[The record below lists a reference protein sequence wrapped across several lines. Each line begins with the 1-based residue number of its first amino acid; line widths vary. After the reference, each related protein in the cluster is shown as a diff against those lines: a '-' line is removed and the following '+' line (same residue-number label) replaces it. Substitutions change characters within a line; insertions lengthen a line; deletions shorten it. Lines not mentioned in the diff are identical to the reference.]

1 MTFDYEGN
9 IEPYEPSQREIINE
23 LTAMAKER
31 IKAKDEQRFKPLY
44 QEPTTDNQR
53 TCQIVPLK
61 MSISIGETGTPTLVK
76 YLRRPAAA
84 RMLRWT
90 DGMSSMSGDDPQSKR
105 RWARSSTS
113 LLLNVTLAM
122 TGTSAFLLWLAG
134 P

>member
-53 TCQIVPLK
+53 TWSYYENLRKTDKRKYIDPKTHAQMLK
-61 MSISIGETGTPTLVK
+61 DATELGDAFRDGDFDTTLG
-76 YLRRPAAA
+76 RA
-84 RMLRWT
+84 R
-90 DGMSSMSGDDPQSKR
+90 
-105 RWARSSTS
+105 
-113 LLLNVTLAM
+113 
-122 TGTSAFLLWLAG
+122 
-134 P
+134 